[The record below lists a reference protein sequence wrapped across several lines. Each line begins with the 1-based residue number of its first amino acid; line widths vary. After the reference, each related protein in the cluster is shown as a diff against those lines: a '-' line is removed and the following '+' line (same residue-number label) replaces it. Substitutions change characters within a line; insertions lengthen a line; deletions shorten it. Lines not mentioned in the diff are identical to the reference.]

1 MYPVLFHL
9 SEQITIRSYGIMLAI
24 AFFVGIFIAR
34 RFAKKDDV
42 KPALIT
48 DLSFWIILATIIG
61 GRLLYVLM
69 NLKDYTKHPIDIV
82 RIWQGGLI
90 FYGGFFL
97 SILVAIW
104 YFKRNKIDVWRGLDV
119 LSPAAAIGY
128 SIARIGCFLNGCC
141 YGKPTK
147 SIFGIKF
154 PLSSSAGIYC
164 AKVGSKIHPTE
175 LYAMLASLVIFFILW
190 FCYKKRKFYGQIFWS
205 YIFLYS
211 VYRFL
216 IEFIRGDKEPVAL
229 GLTAIQFITIALF
242 LSSIIAY
249 LDLRRRRA

>member
-1 MYPVLFHL
+1 MYPVLFRIT
-9 SEQITIRSYGIMLAI
+9 EQITIRSYGIMLAI

-34 RFAKKDDV
+34 RFARKDGV
-42 KPALIT
+42 KPSLIT
-48 DLSFWIILATIIG
+48 DLSFWVILATIVG

-69 NLKDYTKHPIDIV
+69 NLKEYLRHPIDIV

-104 YFKRNKIDVWRGLDV
+104 YFKRNKINAWKGLDI

-147 SIFGIKF
+147 FFLGIKF
-154 PLSSSAGIYC
+154 PLSSSAGIFN
-164 AKVGSKIHPTE
+164 VGMKIHPTQ
-175 LYAMLASLVIFFILW
+175 LYAMLVNLVIFLILW
-190 FCYKKRKFYGQIFWS
+190 FCYPRKKFNGQIFWS
-205 YIFLYS
+205 YIFMYS
-211 VYRFL
+211 IYRFL
-216 IEFIRGDKEPVAL
+216 IEFIRGDKSPLAF
-229 GLTAIQFITIALF
+229 GLTAIQFITIFLF
-242 LSSIIAY
+242 ISSILGY
-249 LDLRRRRA
+249 LELRRRASA